1 MILQVLQMTLL
12 DIATH
17 RIGNPISLLT
27 ADLNED
33 DNSMATTTNVLQ
45 PKIDRKDLKNRVL
58 REMLFGLRFFYFQ
71 TSSNSTSTRTTHRSS
86 DDQNRDRC

>member
-27 ADLNED
+27 ADLDED
-33 DNSMATTTNVLQ
+33 ENSMATTTNVLQ
-45 PKIDRKDLKNRVL
+45 PKTDRKNSKNKAL
-58 REMLFGLRFFYFQ
+58 LEMLFDLRFFYFQ
-71 TSSNSTSTRTTHRSS
+71 TSSNSTSARTTHPSS
-86 DDQNRDRC
+86 NDQNRAEC